1 MTQDMVRVVMGSSP
15 QRVPAIF
22 LPGIVAPASLRF
34 ARLFEAMGDDV
45 NAVPKELEV
54 YRGPSVPPPGYSLDT
69 EIEGIARAAD
79 EHGFGE
85 FHLYGHSGGGA
96 CALAFTAVHPERVL
110 TLALDEPA
118 TDFSPQDMEEM
129 HRVFLPMLDLPHDQ
143 MMPAFIS
150 AQLPEGV
157 EPPPMMEGPPPP
169 WMVDRPAGVA
179 AFVRML
185 SGANVPVERLKAFD
199 HPVYYSHNSLS
210 NETWGRKA
218 ERLGQLFTHMTVEL
232 YDGLS
237 HLNSSHAAEPQRVA
251 AALRRLWDSEAA
263 AR

>member
-1 MTQDMVRVVMGSSP
+1 
-15 QRVPAIF
+15 
-22 LPGIVAPASLRF
+22 
-34 ARLFEAMGDDV
+34 
-45 NAVPKELEV
+45 
-54 YRGPSVPPPGYSLDT
+54 YSLET

-129 HRVFLPMLDLPHDQ
+129 HTVFLPMLDLPHDQ

-169 WMVDRPAGVA
+169 RMV
-179 AFVRML
+179 
-185 SGANVPVERLKAFD
+185 
-199 HPVYYSHNSLS
+199 
-210 NETWGRKA
+210 T
-218 ERLGQLFTHMTVEL
+218 
-232 YDGLS
+232 
-237 HLNSSHAAEPQRVA
+237 
-251 AALRRLWDSEAA
+251 RRW
-263 AR
+263 

>member
-1 MTQDMVRVVMGSSP
+1 MTQDMVRVVTGPSP
-15 QRVPAIF
+15 PRVPVIL
-22 LPGIVAPASLRF
+22 LPGIIAPAAIRF
-34 ARLFEAMGDDV
+34 ARLFEALGDDV

-54 YRGPSVPPPGYSLDT
+54 YGGPSVPPPGYSLAT
-69 EIEGIARAAD
+69 EIDGIAQAAD
-79 EHGFGE
+79 EQGFGT

-96 CALAFTAVHPERVL
+96 CALAFTAARPERVL

-118 TDFSPQDMEEM
+118 TDFSPQDVEEM
-129 HRVFLPMLDLPHDQ
+129 HRVFLPLLQLPPDQ
-143 MMPAFIS
+143 MMSAFIG
-150 AQLPEGV
+150 AQMREGV
-157 EPPPMMEGPPPP
+157 QPPPMMEGPPPS
-169 WMVDRPAGVA
+169 WMADRPAGVA

-185 SGANVPVERLKAFD
+185 SGADGTVERLKAFD
-199 HPVYYSHNSLS
+199 RPVYYSYNSLS

-218 ERLGQLFTHMTVEL
+218 ERLGQLFPHMTVEL

-237 HLNSSHAAEPQRVA
+237 HLNSSHAAEPERVA

>member
-1 MTQDMVRVVMGSSP
+1 MTQDMVRVVMGSSL
-15 QRVPAIF
+15 QRHPVIF

-34 ARLFEAMGDDV
+34 ARLFEALGDDV

-54 YRGPSVPPPGYSLDT
+54 YGGPSVPPPAYSLHT
-69 EIEGIARAAD
+69 EIDGIAQAAD
-79 EHGFGE
+79 EHGFGT

-96 CALAFTAVHPERVL
+96 CALAFTAAHPERVL

-118 TDFSPQDMEEM
+118 TDFTPQDMQEM
-129 HRVFLPMLDLPHDQ
+129 HRVFLPLLQLPPDL
-143 MMPAFIS
+143 MMSAFIG
-150 AQLPEGV
+150 AQLREGV

-169 WMVDRPAGVA
+169 WMADRPAGVA

-185 SGANVPVERLKAFD
+185 SGADVAVERLKAFD
-199 HPVYYSHNSLS
+199 RPVYYSYNSLS

-218 ERLGQLFTHMTVEL
+218 ERLGELFPNMTVEL

-251 AALRRLWDSEAA
+251 AALRRLWDSETA